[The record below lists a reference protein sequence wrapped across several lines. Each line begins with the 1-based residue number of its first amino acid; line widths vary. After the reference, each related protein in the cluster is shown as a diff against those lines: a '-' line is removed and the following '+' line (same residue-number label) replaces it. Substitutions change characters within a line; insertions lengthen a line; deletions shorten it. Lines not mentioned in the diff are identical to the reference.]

1 MSQALTLTDWAKLQ
15 DPNGKQAKIV
25 ELLTQSNEILE
36 DMLYVEGNLPTGH
49 RTTVRTGLPEATW
62 RLLNYGV
69 QPSKSTTAQVTDATG
84 MLETYSEVDKA
95 LADLNGNTSEFR
107 LSESQAFVEAMN
119 QQMAETLFYGD
130 TTVHAQRFTGLSA
143 RFNDLSAK
151 NGVNII
157 DAGGTGSNLTSIWLV
172 VWGANTV
179 HGIYPKG
186 SKAGLEQQDLGEQT
200 LDDGNGG
207 KYQGYRAHFKW
218 VNGLTVRDWRYV
230 VRIANV
236 DLSKLTKDPET
247 AGAIDLPDLL
257 IQAIEKI
264 PNLSM
269 GKPVFYCNQQVRSWM
284 RRQIK
289 NSKNVNISMQE
300 VAGKKVVSFDEIP
313 VRRTDAILT
322 TEDQVVAK

>member
-1 MSQALTLTDWAKLQ
+1 MSQALTLADWAKLQ

-172 VWGANTV
+172 VWGPNTV

-236 DLSKLTKDPET
+236 DLPKLTKDPEAT
-247 AGAIDLPDLL
+247 GAIDLPDLL

>member
-1 MSQALTLTDWAKLQ
+1 MSQALTLADWAKLQ

-107 LSESQAFVEAMN
+107 LSESQAFIEAMN

-172 VWGANTV
+172 VWGPNTA

-186 SKAGLEQQDLGEQT
+186 SKAGLEQQDLGENT

-230 VRIANV
+230 VRIANI
-236 DLSKLTKDPET
+236 DLSKLSKDPEA

-269 GKPVFYCNQQVRSWM
+269 GKPVFYCNQQIRSWM

-313 VRRTDAILT
+313 VRRTDVILT
-322 TEDQVVAK
+322 TEDQVK

>member
-1 MSQALTLTDWAKLQ
+1 MPQALTLADWAKRQ
-15 DPNGKQAKIV
+15 DPNSKQAKIV
-25 ELLTQSNEILE
+25 ELLNQSNEILD
-36 DMLYVEGNLPTGH
+36 DMVFSEGNLPTGH

-62 RLLNYGV
+62 RMLNYGV
-69 QPSKSTTAQVTDATG
+69 PPSKSTTAQVTDAIG
-84 MLETYSEVDKA
+84 MLETYSEVDKE
-95 LADLNGNTSEFR
+95 LADMNGNTSEFL
-107 LSESQAFVEAMN
+107 LSEAQAFIESMN

-130 TTVHAQRFTGLSA
+130 TTVHPQRFTGLAA
-143 RFNDLSAK
+143 RFNDLGAK

-157 DAGGTGSNLTSIWLV
+157 DAGGTGSDLTSIWLV
-172 VWGANTV
+172 VWGQNTV

-186 SKAGLEQQDLGEQT
+186 SKAGLEQQHLGEVT
-200 LDDGNGG
+200 LDDADGG
-207 KYQGYRAHFKW
+207 KYQGYRTHFKW
-218 VNGLTVRDWRYV
+218 KNGLTMRDWRYV

-236 DLSKLTKDPET
+236 DLSKLTKDPEA

>member
-172 VWGANTV
+172 VWGSNTV

>member
-236 DLSKLTKDPET
+236 DLSKLTKDPEA